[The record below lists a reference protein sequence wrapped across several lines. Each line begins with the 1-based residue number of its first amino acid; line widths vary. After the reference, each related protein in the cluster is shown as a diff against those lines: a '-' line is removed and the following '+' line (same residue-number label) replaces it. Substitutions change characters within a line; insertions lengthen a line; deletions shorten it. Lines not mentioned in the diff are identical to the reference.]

1 MSSTKDSHGTD
12 IPFPVLEE
20 RTLPFLQRRLLR
32 GARRDPGELPAA
44 GPGTVL
50 VFRHGSRYE
59 AIRENRHL
67 TGTEELVVDATA
79 VLLVDIRARDVTIYF
94 SLPSASAAD
103 DFTVR
108 VTFQAHVTDPERAA
122 AEGAIDLAGYL
133 ERYLQQDAK
142 LSKLGS
148 EYPIEAIAAVRD
160 VVISRI
166 EAYCEFNPIRLT
178 GLAVEL
184 AAAAVLTPRELR
196 RHEQDMRDERR
207 RQALAE
213 LRDIGEDRSIQR
225 HQALVESG
233 PTTLTALG
241 LSRGE
246 TSIVDAIVH
255 ARDDEHR
262 QQDKFAEA
270 FRILQ
275 QSGATDFIDIDP
287 TDMVAA
293 YLEKLTGQPIARRQR
308 DSIQLREGNRREAIA
323 AAGDDQDEDL
333 PDEDSLD
340 D

>member
-1 MSSTKDSHGTD
+1 MTKDSHGTNL
-12 IPFPVLEE
+12 PFPVLTEK
-20 RTLPFLQRRLLR
+20 TLPFIQRRLLR

-79 VLLVDIRARDVTIYF
+79 VFLVDIRARDVTIYF

-108 VTFQAHVTDPERAA
+108 VTFQAHVIDPERAA
-122 AEGAIDLAGYL
+122 AEGAVDLAGYL

-148 EYPIEAIAAVRD
+148 AYPIEAIATVRD

-166 EAYCEFNPIRLT
+166 EAYCEFNPITLT

-213 LRDIGEDRSIQR
+213 LRDTGEDRSIQR
-225 HQALVESG
+225 HQLFVESG
-233 PTTLTALG
+233 PAALTALG
-241 LSRGE
+241 MARGE
-246 TSIVDAIVH
+246 TSVEDAIAR

-287 TDMVAA
+287 TDMVSA
-293 YLEKLTGQPIARRQR
+293 YLEKLTGQPITRRKR
-308 DSIQLREGNRREAIA
+308 DGTQLREGDRREAI

-333 PDEDSLD
+333 PDEDGLD

>member
-1 MSSTKDSHGTD
+1 MSRTKDSHGTD
-12 IPFPVLEE
+12 IPFPVMEE
-20 RTLPFLQRRLLR
+20 RTLPFIQRRFLR
-32 GARRDPGELPAA
+32 GARRDPGGLPAA

-50 VFRHGSRYE
+50 VFLHGSRYE

-67 TGTEELVVDATA
+67 TGTEDLVVDATA
-79 VLLVDIRARDVTIYF
+79 VFLVDIRARDVTIYF
-94 SLPSASAAD
+94 SLPSANAAD

-108 VTFQAHVTDPERAA
+108 ISFQAHVTDPERAA
-122 AEGAIDLAGYL
+122 AAGAIDLEKYL

-148 EYPIEAIAAVRD
+148 DYPIEAIAAVRD

-166 EAYCEFNPIRLT
+166 EAYCEFNPITLT
-178 GLAVEL
+178 GLEVVL

-213 LRDIGEDRSIQR
+213 LRNTAEDRSIQR

-233 PTTLTALG
+233 PAALTALG
-241 LSRGE
+241 LTRGE
-246 TSIVDAIVH
+246 TPVNDAIDH

-262 QQDKFAEA
+262 QQDQFAQA

-275 QSGATDFIDIDP
+275 QTGGTDFIDIDP

-293 YLEKLTGQPIARRQR
+293 YLEKLTGQPITRRQR
-308 DSIQLREGNRREAIA
+308 DGTQLRGGDKREAIT
-323 AAGDDQDEDL
+323 AGDDPDEDL
-333 PDEDSLD
+333 PDEDGLD